1 MGNFKVRPN
10 HTLQLKR
17 FCFQKLDLDFQ
28 MKELKSCF
36 SRRGYPEKV
45 IREQVNRTL
54 RSEENVKGKDG
65 QHMQGNGGTI
75 SCYLES

>member
-1 MGNFKVRPN
+1 
-10 HTLQLKR
+10 
-17 FCFQKLDLDFQ
+17 